1 MAATKT
7 EKDQHY
13 RDFSNRKPY
22 NDIPLKEGEVLVPIT
37 MEVEEIKP
45 GQSMKKVIAMQRE
58 AFIYHGANPHNLE
71 TWHYGRL
78 PILVG
83 FAPIPA
89 EKFEQGM
96 EAFNFEVDGV
106 LHPLARQAN
115 ELSLEGMQEQQAEEG
130 RTPYD
135 PTGSTEEEKKRL
147 FFVALNDLFQ
157 YYQDQGEPEKAECI
171 KMFAAGFKKGE
182 IAQKVKPDLQKSS
195 AYTFVRKTRKEG
207 LKLMKEDFM
216 IM

>member
-1 MAATKT
+1 MSAETKR
-7 EKDQHY
+7 EQYY
-13 RDFSNRKPY
+13 RDFSNRSPY

-37 MEVEEIKP
+37 MGETKP
-45 GQSMKKVIAMQRE
+45 GQTRKEVLAMQRE

-78 PILVG
+78 SILVG
-83 FAPIPA
+83 FAPVPA

-106 LHPLARQAN
+106 LHPFARQAS
-115 ELSLEGMQEQQAEEG
+115 EVSLEGMQEQQEKEG
-130 RTPYD
+130 RTAYD

-171 KMFAAGFKKGE
+171 KMFAAGYTKGE
-182 IAQKVKPDLQKSS
+182 IAQKIKSNLQKSS
-195 AYTFVRKTRKEG
+195 AYSFVRKTRKEG
-207 LKLMKEDFM
+207 LKLMKEEFM